1 MIRVCV
7 AGVTGWVGRS
17 LVPAIVGSNDLR
29 LVGAVARKG
38 AGRALSALPGFDELR
53 GAATGLRV
61 SASVAEALA
70 TETDVLIDY
79 TTPDAV
85 KGHVLEAVKRGVHTV
100 IGTSGL
106 GDDEYEEI
114 ARAAEAARVGVLAGA
129 NFAISAVLLE
139 HFAAIAARFMPSWEI
154 IDYAK
159 ADKPDSPSG
168 TARGLAN
175 RLSQVRAPALRVP
188 ISGTQGSPESR
199 GATLSGTQVHSVR
212 LPGHVIGAEVLFGM
226 PSERLALRYD
236 GGSGAEPY
244 VAGTLLAVR
253 NVAGFVGLRRGLGSV
268 MGLE

>member
-17 LVPAIVGSNDLR
+17 LVPAIVGSKDLR

-61 SASVAEALA
+61 CATVAEALA
-70 TETDVLIDY
+70 AETDVLIDY
-79 TTPDAV
+79 TAPDSV
-85 KGHVLEAVKRGVHTV
+85 KGNVLEAASRRVHSV
-100 IGTSGL
+100 VGTSGL
-106 GDDEYEEI
+106 DDSDYAEI
-114 ARAAEAARVGVLAGA
+114 ARAAEGARVGVLAGA

-159 ADKPDSPSG
+159 ADKPDAPSG

-175 RLSQVRAPALRVP
+175 RLAQVRASDVGVP
-188 ISGTQGSPESR
+188 ISATQGMPESR
-199 GATLSGTQVHSVR
+199 GATLSGTQVHAIR
-212 LPGHVIGAEVLFGM
+212 LPGHIIGAEVLFGM
-226 PSERLALRYD
+226 PSERLSLRYD

-253 NVAGFVGLRRGLGSV
+253 NVSGFVGLRRGLGSV